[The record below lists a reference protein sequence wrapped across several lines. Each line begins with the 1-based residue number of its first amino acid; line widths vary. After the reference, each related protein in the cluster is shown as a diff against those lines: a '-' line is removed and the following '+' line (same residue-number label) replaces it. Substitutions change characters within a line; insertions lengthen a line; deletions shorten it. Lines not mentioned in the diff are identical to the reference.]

1 MRNTIKRSTF
11 FTKILQWE
19 FWPFTLFYF
28 PILLY
33 WLWLSIKARSFFF
46 FSASNPS
53 IETGGMM
60 GESKIRILEQIP
72 EAYLPKTFFVKAGE
86 DITALNRKLISFNI
100 SYPLIAKPDVGE
112 RGRMVEKIKNA
123 QEMESYLRL
132 IRVDFIV
139 QEFIG
144 YPLELGIFYV
154 RYPDETTGKVTSIV
168 IKDFLK
174 VIGDGQSTI
183 LELMKNYPRAAFQLA
198 RLGPKL
204 GGLAEHI
211 PATGEVVDLEPI
223 GNHARGT
230 TFLNGNDLI
239 DQHLNEV
246 FDSISKQ
253 IPGFYYGR
261 YDLKCTSIEDLKL
274 GKNIKIM
281 ELNGAGAE
289 PAHIYHPH
297 SSLLLAYKALFSHW
311 RMLYE
316 VSKQNHKHGIPY
328 MSFSE
333 ARKKYKEVKEYQK
346 VLLNN
351 G

>member
-1 MRNTIKRSTF
+1 MKNTIRRSSF
-11 FTKILQWE
+11 FTKIFQWE
-19 FWPFTLFYF
+19 FWPFTFFYF

-33 WLWLSIKARSFFF
+33 WLWLSLKARSFFF
-46 FSASNPS
+46 FTASNPS

-60 GESKIRILEQIP
+60 GESKISILEQIP
-72 EAYLPKTFFVKAGE
+72 EAYLPKTFFVKSGE
-86 DITALNRKLISFNI
+86 DLTKLKEKLISFNI
-100 SYPLIAKPDVGE
+100 TYPLIAKPDIGE
-112 RGRMVEKIKNA
+112 RGRMVEKIKND

-132 IRVDFIV
+132 IKVDFIV
-139 QEFIG
+139 QEYID
-144 YPLELGIFYV
+144 YPVELGIFYV
-154 RYPDETTGKVTSIV
+154 RYPDEKTGKVTSIV

-183 LELMKNYPRAAFQLA
+183 LELMKNYPRAAFQLP
-198 RLGPKL
+198 RLSPKL
-204 GGLAEHI
+204 GTFVGYI
-211 PATGEVVDLEPI
+211 PAKDENIELEPI

-246 FDSISKQ
+246 FDNISKQ
-253 IPGFYYGR
+253 IPGFFYGR

-297 SSLLLAYKALFSHW
+297 SSIFLAYKALFSHW
-311 RMLYE
+311 KMLYV
-316 VSKQNHKHGIPY
+316 VSKQNHKRGIPY
-328 MSFSE
+328 MRFAE
-333 ARKKYKEVKEYQK
+333 AIKKYKEVKAYQK
-346 VLLNN
+346 ILLSN